1 MDRRAIK
8 NITSYVGRSLPAYF
22 PGKKREKKNDQVQK
36 VQRKK
41 NPKKS
46 CTSFAA
52 AKREA
57 SSLLT
62 AASFGVDFLLAPLLL
77 DLPDGQNASIHVRN
91 YKSKSFEL
99 RLLNRKHLQIAL
111 G

>member
-1 MDRRAIK
+1 MDWRAIK

-22 PGKKREKKNDQVQK
+22 PGKKREKKTTKSKRFNE
-36 VQRKK
+36 K

>member
-1 MDRRAIK
+1 MLED
-8 NITSYVGRSLPAYF
+8 LF
-22 PGKKREKKNDQVQK
+22 PLTFPEKKEKKKRPSPKGST
-36 VQRKK
+36 KK

-57 SSLLT
+57 SSLLA

-77 DLPDGQNASIHVRN
+77 DLPDGQNASFHVRN

>member
-1 MDRRAIK
+1 MLEDLFPLTFPEK
-8 NITSYVGRSLPAYF
+8 NEK
-22 PGKKREKKNDQVQK
+22 KKRPSPKGST
-36 VQRKK
+36 KK

-77 DLPDGQNASIHVRN
+77 DLPDGQNASIQVRKN
-91 YKSKSFEL
+91 KSKSFEL
-99 RLLNRKHLQIAL
+99 RLLNWKHLQIAL

>member
-1 MDRRAIK
+1 MLEDLFPPTFPEK
-8 NITSYVGRSLPAYF
+8 N
-22 PGKKREKKNDQVQK
+22 EKKKTTKSKRFNE
-36 VQRKK
+36 KK

-77 DLPDGQNASIHVRN
+77 DLPDGQNASIQVRKN
-91 YKSKSFEL
+91 KSKSFEL
-99 RLLNRKHLQIAL
+99 RLLNWKHLQIAL